1 MVNLTVDDARDRA
14 ASVDVTS
21 YQIDLELDRG
31 ETTFRSTSRIF
42 FHSRLGRQTFI
53 ELVPEEL
60 HSVELNGRSLD
71 PASLSEGRLLVSP
84 VQGDNVLTVTATMRY
99 SHDGEGLHRSVDP
112 EDGRAYVYA
121 MTFLDAAP
129 RVFASFD
136 QPDLKADVTMR
147 VKVPEDWAVIG
158 NSRAQKAKGGG
169 PSGSNIG
176 AGIWW
181 EFAPTKPLATYFTTL
196 VAGPYHSILGEHD
209 GIRFGLHCRQSLAAH
224 LDKDADELFRLTG
237 ECFDEFHRLFGIR
250 YPFGDYH
257 QVFVPEFNAGAM
269 ENPGCVTF
277 ADSMVFRA
285 QATDVQRS
293 DRANTV
299 AHEMAHQWFG
309 DLVTMRWW
317 DDLWLNESFADYMGH
332 RVCVDATDYT
342 DNWLLF
348 ALNNKAWGL
357 DADQR
362 SSTHPVAGNGSPD
375 AHSALTNFD
384 GISYS
389 KGAIALRQ
397 LNNYLGDE
405 AFIAG
410 IVDHL
415 TTHSYGNATLA
426 DLVGSWERAS
436 GKDLTEWTRSWLGTS
451 GVDTLSVTQGPHT
464 TITRHNGS
472 PGDVSRIHAI
482 TVTSYD
488 EAGNAQSVPVVLTE
502 PDTEVALDSSGPN
515 TLVLPDSQDETWAKV
530 RLDPGAVDLLPTL
543 LPRIESP
550 VSRAALWGAVR
561 EGLLDAVIGPD
572 TYLDIACGA
581 LAHETEDLIV
591 ERVLRESTMRAG
603 TYLHTPVQRER
614 IEALALELLEACQ
627 PESNRQLL
635 VSRELLRVSTD
646 VTLLWSWLDGHAPDG
661 LLVDSDMRWRVLERL
676 CVRGGAGRDEISRE
690 RESDPSSQG
699 GLAAL
704 RCSAAIPTAE
714 GKAATWEAVTTD
726 REISN
731 HDLYA
736 LCGSFFRASH
746 RKLTRPYV
754 KRYFTELP
762 ATVSFRSG
770 WVVMASCTAIY
781 PRFSAR
787 EAVLGY
793 AERALGGTDL
803 DPFARRAIS
812 DGTDDL
818 RRLMASHA
826 AFADA

>member
-1 MVNLTVDDARDRA
+1 MVNLTVNEARDRA
-14 ASVDVTS
+14 ASVNVTT
-21 YQIDLELDRG
+21 YAIDLDLDTG
-31 ETTFRSTSRIF
+31 DLTFESTSRISF
-42 FHSRLGRQTFI
+42 ASSDGKATFI
-53 ELVPEEL
+53 EIAADQLL
-60 HSVELNGRSLD
+60 SVELNGAPRDISLLDSDRFPVD
-71 PASLSEGRLLVSP
+71 PV
-84 VQGDNVLTVTATMRY
+84 VGDNVLTVVARMKY

-129 RVFASFD
+129 RVFACFD
-136 QPDLKADVTMR
+136 QPDLKSEVTLR
-147 VKVPEDWAVIG
+147 VRVPEDWSVVG
-158 NSRAQKAKGGG
+158 NTRAQRRQPVVEGD
-169 PSGSNIG
+169 
-176 AGIWW
+176 AGWW
-181 EFAPTKPLATYFTTL
+181 DFLPTMPLSTYFVTL
-196 VAGPYHSILGEHD
+196 VAGPYHAISTTHD
-209 GIRFGLHCRQSLAAH
+209 GITLGLHCRQSLAEH
-224 LDKDADELFRLTG
+224 LDKDAAELFRLTG
-237 ECFDEFHRLFGIR
+237 HCFDEFHRLFDIR

-277 ADSMVFRA
+277 MDELVFRA

-384 GISYS
+384 GISYA
-389 KGAIALRQ
+389 KGAVVLRQ

-451 GVDTLSVTQGPHT
+451 GVDTLSVTQGTTT
-464 TITRHNGS
+464 TIERVNGS
-472 PGDVSRIHAI
+472 PEDVSRVHAI
-482 TVTSYD
+482 SVTAYD
-488 EAGNAQSVPVVLTE
+488 DNGTATTLPVVLTE
-502 PDTEVALDSSGPN
+502 ATTEVALDSSAAG
-515 TLVLPDSQDETWAKV
+515 TVVLADSQDESWVKV
-530 RLDPGAVDLLPTL
+530 GLDPAALAKLPVL
-543 LPRIESP
+543 LPRIESA
-550 VSRAALWGAVR
+550 VSRAVVWGALRDGLLNARIGPDEYLSVASAALPLEPEDQIVGR
-561 EGLLDAVIGPD
+561 VLAEVATRWGTFLTTVEQRAQLEGLAVELLDASEPG
-572 TYLDIACGA
+572 
-581 LAHETEDLIV
+581 
-591 ERVLRESTMRAG
+591 
-603 TYLHTPVQRER
+603 
-614 IEALALELLEACQ
+614 
-627 PESNRQLL
+627 SNRQLL
-635 VSRELLRVSTD
+635 VSRQLLRVSTD
-646 VTLLWSWLDGHAPDG
+646 VGTLWSWLDGHAPNG
-661 LLVDSDMRWRVLERL
+661 LLMDSDMRWRVLERL
-676 CVRGGAGRDEISRE
+676 CVRGEAGRDEIKRE
-690 RESDPSSQG
+690 SESDPSSQG
-699 GLAAL
+699 AVAAL
-704 RCSAAIPTAE
+704 RCSAAIPTAA
-714 GKAATWEAVTTD
+714 GKAATWERVTQD

-762 ATVSFRSG
+762 ATKAFRSG
-770 WVVMASCTAIY
+770 WVVETSCAAIY

-787 EAVLGY
+787 DEILQYADEVL
-793 AERALGGTDL
+793 AKNDL
-803 DPFARRAIS
+803 DAFASRAIS

-818 RRLMASHA
+818 RRVRASQL
-826 AFADA
+826 AFGAS